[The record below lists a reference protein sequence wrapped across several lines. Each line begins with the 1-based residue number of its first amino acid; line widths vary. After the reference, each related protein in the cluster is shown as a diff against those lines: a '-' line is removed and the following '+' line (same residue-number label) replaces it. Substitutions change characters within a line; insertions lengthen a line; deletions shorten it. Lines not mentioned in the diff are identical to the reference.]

1 MDSYKLMLF
10 LHITTA
16 IVALG
21 SVFALPFLQGFMQ
34 RQGVGPMRLFLKFTL
49 YHDTVLVLPGAILV
63 AIFGVGLIFDDV
75 TGYSD
80 DFPMWL
86 GWAIAWF
93 VAIAATDIFL
103 LRPTTKRAI
112 AALEGVPDNGEYPD
126 AYKPLGMRAQAIAG
140 LMGLSVIGI
149 TFLMVWKPGA

>member
-1 MDSYKLMLF
+1 MESYKIQLF
-10 LHITTA
+10 LHIAVA

-21 SVFALPFLQGFMQ
+21 STFALPFLQGFMQ

-49 YHDTVLVLPGAILV
+49 YHDNILVLPGAVLV
-63 AIFGVGLIFDDV
+63 LLFGVGLIFDDT

-86 GWAIAWF
+86 GFAIAWF
-93 VAIAATDIFL
+93 IGVALVDLFL
-103 LRPTTKRAI
+103 MRPTTRKAI
-112 AALEGVPDNGEYPD
+112 DILEGVPDGSEFPE
-126 AYKPLGMRAQAIAG
+126 AFKAVGSRAQAIG
-140 LMGLSVIGI
+140 GIMGLSIIGI